1 MLKTLAVG
9 PLAVNCYILSCD
21 ETRECI
27 VVDPGDE
34 GSRILDAL
42 ESEGLSCRW
51 VLNTHGHADHVGA
64 NAAVLA
70 GTKARL
76 AIHPAD
82 RFLLERA
89 VSMALSLGMVIEPS
103 PDPDVELEDKA
114 VYSFGKEKLA
124 VLHTPGHSPGSVS
137 LVWGQR
143 VFTGDLLFAGGIG
156 RDDLPGGSFPS
167 IIQSIKKRIFP
178 LGDSVEVFPGHGPS
192 STVGAERRGNP
203 YLIGP

>member
-1 MLKTLAVG
+1 MLKTLIVG
-9 PLAVNCYILSCD
+9 PLAVNCHVLSCD
-21 ETRECI
+21 ETGECV

-34 GSRILDAL
+34 GERILAFLDEA
-42 ESEGLSCRW
+42 GLRCRW
-51 VLNTHGHADHVGA
+51 VVDTHGHADHVGA
-64 NAAVLA
+64 NAAVVA
-70 GTKARL
+70 ATKAPL
-76 AIHPAD
+76 AIHPSD

-89 VSMALSLGMVIEPS
+89 VSMALSLGMAIEPS

-114 VYSFGKEKLA
+114 ILAFGKERLA

-137 LVWGQR
+137 LVWGQH

-156 RDDLPGGSFPS
+156 RDDLPGGSYPD
-167 IIQSIKKRIFP
+167 IIRSIKTRIFP
-178 LGDSVEVFPGHGPS
+178 LGDTVEVHPGHGPS